1 MSGLKLPARLRMDGA
16 RAAWAQ
22 MSPALRAE
30 AAQVLAAA
38 GREVRLSAAALT
50 DFDSSALSLLLS
62 AARQCRE
69 QGATLK
75 LNDAP
80 DKLRELAR
88 VYGVAELLWAPRPA
102 RGRGVISRRRLN
114 LRSVWRAGSS

>member
-1 MSGLKLPARLRMDGA
+1 MSALKLPARLRMDGA

-38 GREVRLSAAALT
+38 GREVRLSAAGLT

-62 AARQCRE
+62 AARQCSE
-69 QGATLK
+69 QGATLR
-75 LNDAP
+75 LDDAP
-80 DKLRELAR
+80 QKLRELAR
-88 VYGVAELLWAPRPA
+88 VYGVADLFWPQPA
-102 RGRGVISRRRLN
+102 
-114 LRSVWRAGSS
+114 

>member
-1 MSGLKLPARLRMDGA
+1 LSGLKLPARLRMDGA

-38 GREVRLSAAALT
+38 GR
-50 DFDSSALSLLLS
+50 
-62 AARQCRE
+62 QCSE

-75 LNDAP
+75 LDDAP
-80 DKLRELAR
+80 EKLRELAR
-88 VYGVAELLWAPRPA
+88 VYGVSELLWPPA
-102 RGRGVISRRRLN
+102 
-114 LRSVWRAGSS
+114 AAA

>member
-1 MSGLKLPARLRMDGA
+1 MSGLKLPAQLRMDGA
-16 RAAWAQ
+16 RAAWVQ

-38 GREVRLSAAALT
+38 GREVRLSAAVLT

-62 AARQCRE
+62 AARQCKE

-75 LNDAP
+75 LDEAP
-80 DKLRELAR
+80 AKLRELAR
-88 VYGVAELLWAPRPA
+88 VYGVAELFWPPA
-102 RGRGVISRRRLN
+102 
-114 LRSVWRAGSS
+114 AT

>member
-1 MSGLKLPARLRMDGA
+1 MDGA

-38 GREVRLSAAALT
+38 GRDVRLSAAELV
-50 DFDSSALSLLLS
+50 DFDSAALSLLLS
-62 AARQCRE
+62 AARQCGE

-75 LNDAP
+75 LSDAP
-80 DKLRELAR
+80 EKLRELAR
-88 VYGVAELLWAPRPA
+88 VYGVAELLWPPSPT
-102 RGRGVISRRRLN
+102 VQT
-114 LRSVWRAGSS
+114 

>member
-1 MSGLKLPARLRMDGA
+1 MSGLKLPQRLRMDGA

-38 GREVRLSAAALT
+38 GREVRLSAAGLS

-69 QGATLK
+69 QGAVLK
-75 LNDAP
+75 LDDAP

-88 VYGVAELLWAPRPA
+88 VYGVAELLW
-102 RGRGVISRRRLN
+102 
-114 LRSVWRAGSS
+114 GSSPAASA